1 MTITTAQIT
10 TAILDYMAALKA
22 RSWDNPNW
30 SDSYK
35 AQRRAGVLNPLRDRV
50 TSLTS
55 QARAAHD
62 KAASLIDVA
71 GLIDSQ
77 EDSQRLV
84 ARELAWQRM
93 APAVQSGDAG
103 AVADLAAG
111 ASALELEALHMGIT
125 SLAATATGAGN
136 QQYSRMLGAVDT
148 AYPTSAGAPKALAEA
163 AELVEAS
170 RSAVA
175 YADAAE
181 AVLSGQTMME
191 IGGEKLNGLYTSQAP
206 EGRQLYDAI
215 TADDYDAAMAQAKAD
230 DAVHYDGKPE
240 SN

>member
-1 MTITTAQIT
+1 MSPGSSTPRTI
-10 TAILDYMAALKA
+10 
-22 RSWDNPNW
+22 P
-30 SDSYK
+30 SDSWPVSWLGN
-35 AQRRAGVLNPLRDRV
+35 AWPPPC
-50 TSLTS
+50 S
-55 QARAAHD
+55 
-62 KAASLIDVA
+62 
-71 GLIDSQ
+71 
-77 EDSQRLV
+77 
-84 ARELAWQRM
+84 RET
-93 APAVQSGDAG
+93 AG
-103 AVADLAAG
+103 AVADLAG

-163 AELVEAS
+163 AELVETS

-206 EGRQLYDAI
+206 EGRQLYDII
-215 TADDYDAAMAQAKAD
+215 TADDFDAAMTQAKAD
-230 DAVHYDGKPE
+230 DGVPYAGKPE